1 MMTLD
6 KGKVGKTLMI
16 DGFLGDIDKTNQRLL
31 ELGFTQGQRVKIV
44 AKSAMKKA
52 VLLEIRGYLLSIR
65 TSMLANVVV
74 K

>member
-16 DGFLGDIDKTNQRLL
+16 DSFLGDIDKTNQRLL
-31 ELGFTQGQRVKIV
+31 ELGFTQGQRVRIV

>member
-16 DGFLGDIDKTNQRLL
+16 DGFLGDIDKINQRLL

>member
-1 MMTLD
+1 MTLD

-16 DGFLGDIDKTNQRLL
+16 DGFLGDIDKINQRLL

>member
-6 KGKVGKTLMI
+6 KGKVGKTFMI
-16 DGFLGDIDKTNQRLL
+16 DSFLGDIDKTNQRLL

>member
-1 MMTLD
+1 
-6 KGKVGKTLMI
+6 MI
-16 DGFLGDIDKTNQRLL
+16 DGFLGDIDKINQRLL